1 MGGALCKGARGP
13 RAADAANRPLL
24 PPLHPDENL
33 DRVGELH
40 ANGAPHNAA
49 STPSWKKDH
58 IKVVTTPLPV
68 RQGIDSVEFTPMAN
82 SEYKY
87 YCPLCM
93 LYFKGSILVTSCC
106 KNYICYGCALGFVAG
121 KAGIAGDAKAVPCVL
136 PDLPCPHCAGDG
148 VQLAYVAANATPR
161 NYSDSPSVTRL
172 LSQVGEDTATPG
184 GVKRLD
190 FLPGTLGRAS
200 PPPPGEEQKESGE
213 GSLGAG
219 AGAAAAEDMSSGV
232 ESKDDARSGAEEG
245 AGEGAGEGVS
255 GASSGG
261 AEGVVDRV
269 GGVNGDGARGADGN
283 AVAGVDGA
291 GASEEAEAAAAAAAA
306 AETGVGAVPRSE
318 SKEDMSA
325 AAPPVVAAEGGES
338 DAGGLLEPS
347 GAQGG
352 AVVPGGDGGDG
363 GNGASAAAD
372 PA

>member
-40 ANGAPHNAA
+40 ANGAPHANAA

-58 IKVVTTPLPV
+58 IKVVTTPLPA
-68 RQGIDSVEFTPMAN
+68 RQGVDSVEFTPMAN

-161 NYSDSPSVTRL
+161 NYADSPTVTRL

-190 FLPGTLGRAS
+190 FQPSTLGRAS
-200 PPPPGEEQKESGE
+200 PPLPCEEQKEGGE

-219 AGAAAAEDMSSGV
+219 AAAAEDTSSGV
-232 ESKDDARSGAEEG
+232 ESKDDARGG
-245 AGEGAGEGVS
+245 AGEGAGEGVGGAGS
-255 GASSGG
+255 GAVEGG
-261 AEGVVDRV
+261 VGRV
-269 GGVNGDGARGADGN
+269 GGMNGDGARGAEGN

-291 GASEEAEAAAAAAAA
+291 GASEEAEAAAAGESAGVAD
-306 AETGVGAVPRSE
+306 TGVSAVPQSE
-318 SKEDMSA
+318 SKEDVSA
-325 AAPPVVAAEGGES
+325 AAPPVVAAKGGES
-338 DAGGLLEPS
+338 DDAGGLPEPS
-347 GAQGG
+347 GAQVG

-363 GNGASAAAD
+363 GDGASAAAD